1 MIQNSSNWILFTK
14 LRQKVCGKNG
24 SQFDDS
30 AYASTVFKPHGF
42 VDKRSEKD
50 PVAIRRKLQG
60 KTGKEHTWMG
70 IPKIHSKTESRSP
83 RFTRWII
90 GAKTSMR
97 GRVQDAR
104 DVSQNLWD
112 GGGFQRLFMFRCKQ
126 GIWIRNS
133 VEKLKLH
140 HNESVFAK
148 MADGACV
155 DPPVPSNQFK
165 KLCNKTM
172 KSEAS
177 AESVKNPKRLALILV
192 ERLKPNLWGHQAFTV

>member
-1 MIQNSSNWILFTK
+1 
-14 LRQKVCGKNG
+14 
-24 SQFDDS
+24 
-30 AYASTVFKPHGF
+30 
-42 VDKRSEKD
+42 
-50 PVAIRRKLQG
+50 
-60 KTGKEHTWMG
+60 
-70 IPKIHSKTESRSP
+70 
-83 RFTRWII
+83 
-90 GAKTSMR
+90 
-97 GRVQDAR
+97 
-104 DVSQNLWD
+104 
-112 GGGFQRLFMFRCKQ
+112 MFRCKQ

-140 HNESVFAK
+140 NSESVFAK